1 MHPDIQKLMELQQ
14 MDVEAKRLR
23 DEMIALPKLVAQLAT
38 KATATVGQRAVVIDL
53 IAKEEALRRRQ
64 ESDVKDHQAKIAKIR
79 KQLDL
84 ATDTKQVTAFEHEIA
99 FAQGAIGKLEDEEL
113 ESMERSE
120 QLEAQKILAD
130 KAVAEAEAKH
140 AQERARAIAT
150 IAADKTKL
158 AEVEV
163 ARTAQRATIGEDA
176 LSTYDRVAKSKG
188 TAVAEALN
196 QKCMACQMMLR
207 PQRWN
212 ELRDRDL
219 TEMMSC
225 ESCGRMLWYDPA
237 RDSPQRKPV
246 QVEEQMS
253 IAARIVRGL

>member
-1 MHPDIQKLMELQQ
+1 MHPDIQKLYELQQ

-23 DEMIALPKLVAQLAT
+23 DEMIALPKLVAQLEA
-38 KATATVGQRAVVIDL
+38 KAKATVGQRAVVIEL
-53 IAKEEALRRRQ
+53 IAKEEVLRRRQ
-64 ESDVKDHQAKIAKIR
+64 ELDVKDHEAKIAKIR
-79 KQLDL
+79 KQLDM

-99 FAQGAIGKLEDEEL
+99 FAEGAISKLEDAEL
-113 ESMERSE
+113 ESMERTD
-120 QLEAQKILAD
+120 QLEAQKLVAD
-130 KAVAEAEAKH
+130 RAVADTEAKH

-158 AEVEV
+158 ADVE
-163 ARTAQRATIGEDA
+163 ATRTAQRGTIGEDA
-176 LSTYDRVAKSKG
+176 LSTYDRIAKSKG
-188 TAVAEALN
+188 TAVAEVLN
-196 QKCMACQMMLR
+196 QKCMACQMMVR

-212 ELRDRDL
+212 ELRDRDA

-237 RDSPQRKPV
+237 RDSPGRKPV
-246 QVEEQMS
+246 QVEEPMS

>member
-1 MHPDIQKLMELQQ
+1 
-14 MDVEAKRLR
+14 
-23 DEMIALPKLVAQLAT
+23 
-38 KATATVGQRAVVIDL
+38 VGQRAVVIDL

-120 QLEAQKILAD
+120 QLEAQKVLAD

>member
-1 MHPDIQKLMELQQ
+1 M
-14 MDVEAKRLR
+14 
-23 DEMIALPKLVAQLAT
+23 
-38 KATATVGQRAVVIDL
+38 
-53 IAKEEALRRRQ
+53 
-64 ESDVKDHQAKIAKIR
+64 
-79 KQLDL
+79 
-84 ATDTKQVTAFEHEIA
+84 
-99 FAQGAIGKLEDEEL
+99 
-113 ESMERSE
+113 
-120 QLEAQKILAD
+120 
-130 KAVAEAEAKH
+130 
-140 AQERARAIAT
+140 
-150 IAADKTKL
+150 
-158 AEVEV
+158 
-163 ARTAQRATIGEDA
+163 
-176 LSTYDRVAKSKG
+176 
-188 TAVAEALN
+188 AEALN

>member
-120 QLEAQKILAD
+120 QLEAQKVLAD